1 MNASAS
7 ATTSS
12 EPTGTPP
19 FSAFE
24 WMVAL
29 RYLMPHRKGGV
40 ASLIAVLSFLSFLI
54 GVAALII
61 VMSVMNGFRVELQSK
76 ILGFNGHI
84 VVSPYETPL
93 TDYDAVTS
101 RIAKVPGVTL
111 AVPFVEGQ
119 VLVSS
124 PFSASGA
131 LVRGMKLDDLKRLP
145 GLANNIKDGTLDNF
159 DQGQGVVIGAKL
171 ASSLGL
177 QIGDGITL
185 ISPKGDQTAFGTTPR
200 MKVYPVVATFEV
212 GMSDIDS
219 GFVIMP
225 LQESQAYFN
234 RDGDTTAIEV
244 YIEDPDHV
252 QSESEAIKTAAGRPV
267 SLVDWRQRNS
277 AFFTALQVERNVMF
291 MILLILVIMAA
302 LGVVSSMVMLV
313 QSKQTDIAIMR
324 TMGATRG
331 AMLRIFFI
339 TGMAIGLLGTIFGLL
354 LGLLVCRYIEN
365 IQEFI
370 SWLSNTQLFASE
382 IYFLSRLPAKTD
394 PTEVTV
400 VVITTLVLCFLAT
413 LYPAWRAAKLDPVEA
428 LRGG

>member
-1 MNASAS
+1 
-7 ATTSS
+7 
-12 EPTGTPP
+12 
-19 FSAFE
+19 
-24 WMVAL
+24 MVAV
-29 RYLMPHRKGGV
+29 RYLLPHRKGGF
-40 ASLIAVLSFLSFLI
+40 ASLIAIISFLSFMI

-84 VVSPYETPL
+84 VVTPYETPL
-93 TDYDAVTS
+93 TDFNAVS
-101 RIAKVPGVTL
+101 ERISKVPGVKL

-124 PFSASGA
+124 PFSAGGA
-131 LVRGMKLDDLKRLP
+131 LVRGMTLADLQRLP
-145 GLANNIKDGTLDNF
+145 GLATNIKEGKLDNF
-159 DQGQGVVIGAKL
+159 DAGQGVVIGTRL
-171 ASSLGL
+171 ASQLGL
-177 QIGDGITL
+177 QVGDTLQL
-185 ISPKGDQTAFGTTPR
+185 ISPKGDTTAFGTTPR
-200 MKVYPVVATFEV
+200 IKVYPIAATFEV

-225 LQESQAYFN
+225 LQEAQAYFS
-234 RDGDTTAIEV
+234 RDGDVTGIEV
-244 YIEDPDHV
+244 YIDDPDRV
-252 QSESEAIKTAAGRPV
+252 QAESDAIKAAAGRPV
-267 SLVDWRQRNS
+267 SMVDWRQRNS

-291 MILLILVIMAA
+291 MILLLLVVMAA

-331 AMLRIFFI
+331 AMLRVFFI
-339 TGMAIGLLGTIFGLL
+339 TGMSIGLLGTLFGLI
-354 LGLLVCRYIEN
+354 LGLVFCRYIEN

-370 SWLSNTQLFASE
+370 SWLLNTQMFNSE

-394 PTEVTV
+394 PAEVV
-400 VVITTLVLCFLAT
+400 IVVITTLVLCFLAT
-413 LYPAWRAAKLDPVEA
+413 LYPSWRAARLDPVEA

>member
-1 MNASAS
+1 MNASDS
-7 ATTSS
+7 ATKSS

-131 LVRGMKLDDLKRLP
+131 LVRGMKLEDLKRLP
-145 GLANNIKDGTLDNF
+145 GLANNIKEGTLDNF

-400 VVITTLVLCFLAT
+400 VVITTLILCFLAT

>member
-101 RIAKVPGVTL
+101 RLAKVPGVTL

-131 LVRGMKLDDLKRLP
+131 LVRGMKLEDLKRLP

-159 DQGQGVVIGAKL
+159 DQGQGVVIGARL

-234 RDGDTTAIEV
+234 RDGDATAIEV
-244 YIEDPDHV
+244 YIENPDRV

-339 TGMAIGLLGTIFGLL
+339 TGMAIGLLGTIVGLL

-400 VVITTLVLCFLAT
+400 VVVTTLILCFLAT

>member
-93 TDYDAVTS
+93 TDYEAVTS

>member
-7 ATTSS
+7 ATKSS

-131 LVRGMKLDDLKRLP
+131 LVRGMKLEDLKRLP
-145 GLANNIKDGTLDNF
+145 GLANNIKEGTLDNF

-400 VVITTLVLCFLAT
+400 VVITTLILCFLAT

>member
-93 TDYDAVTS
+93 TDYDAVAS

-131 LVRGMKLDDLKRLP
+131 LVRGMKLEDLKRLP

-159 DQGQGVVIGAKL
+159 DQGQGLVIGARL

-234 RDGDTTAIEV
+234 RDGDATAIEV
-244 YIEDPDHV
+244 YIENPDRV

-291 MILLILVIMAA
+291 MILLILVVMAA

-370 SWLSNTQLFASE
+370 SWVSNTQLFASE
-382 IYFLSRLPAKTD
+382 IYFLTRLPARTD

-400 VVITTLVLCFLAT
+400 VVVTTLILCFLAT

>member
-1 MNASAS
+1 M
-7 ATTSS
+7 
-12 EPTGTPP
+12 GP

-29 RYLMPHRKGGV
+29 RYLMPHRKGV
-40 ASLIAVLSFLSFLI
+40 LASLISVISFLSFTMA
-54 GVAALII
+54 VAALII
-61 VMSVMNGFRVELQSK
+61 VLSVMNGFRVELQSK
-76 ILGFNGHI
+76 LLGFNGHI

-93 TDYDAVTS
+93 TDYDAVAGH
-101 RIAKVPGVTL
+101 IAKVPGVNL

-124 PFSASGA
+124 PLSASGA
-131 LVRGMKLDDLKRLP
+131 LVRGLKLADLKRLP
-145 GLANNIKDGTLDNF
+145 GLASNIKDGTLDNF
-159 DQGQGVVIGAKL
+159 DQGGGVVIGTRL
-171 ASSLGL
+171 ASALGL

-200 MKVYPVVATFEV
+200 TKVYPVVATFEV

-225 LQESQAYFN
+225 LQEAQAYFN
-234 RDGDTTAIEV
+234 RDGDVTAVEV
-244 YIEDPDHV
+244 YIDNPDQV
-252 QSESEAIKTAAGRPV
+252 QSESEAIKAAAGRPV

-277 AFFTALQVERNVMF
+277 AFFTALQVQRNVMF
-291 MILLILVIMAA
+291 MILMIIVAVVT
-302 LGVVSSMVMLV
+302 LGVVSAMVMLV

-331 AMLRIFFI
+331 AMLRVFFI
-339 TGMAIGLLGTIFGLL
+339 TGMAIGFLGTLSGLL
-354 LGLLVCRYIEN
+354 TGLLFCRYIDN
-365 IQEFI
+365 IQAFI
-370 SWLSNTQLFASE
+370 SWLSNTQLFSSE

-394 PTEVTV
+394 PTEVAV
-400 VVITTLVLCFLAT
+400 VVIATMALCLPAT
-413 LYPAWRAAKLDPVEA
+413 LYPAWRAAKLDPVDA

>member
-93 TDYDAVTS
+93 TDYDVVTS
-101 RIAKVPGVTL
+101 RLAKVPGVTL

-131 LVRGMKLDDLKRLP
+131 LVRGMKLEDLKRLP

-159 DQGQGVVIGAKL
+159 DQGQGVVIGARL

-234 RDGDTTAIEV
+234 RDGDATAIEV
-244 YIEDPDHV
+244 YIENPDRV

-339 TGMAIGLLGTIFGLL
+339 TGMAIGLLGTIVGLL

-400 VVITTLVLCFLAT
+400 VVVTTLILCFLAT

>member
-93 TDYDAVTS
+93 TDYDAVTT
-101 RIAKVPGVTL
+101 RLAKVPGVTL

-131 LVRGMKLDDLKRLP
+131 LVRGMKLEDLKRLP

-159 DQGQGVVIGAKL
+159 DQGQGVVIGARL

-234 RDGDTTAIEV
+234 RDGDATAIEV
-244 YIEDPDHV
+244 YIENPDRV

-339 TGMAIGLLGTIFGLL
+339 TGMAIGLLGTIVGLL

-400 VVITTLVLCFLAT
+400 VVVTTLILCFLAT

>member
-1 MNASAS
+1 
-7 ATTSS
+7 
-12 EPTGTPP
+12 
-19 FSAFE
+19 
-24 WMVAL
+24 MVAV
-29 RYLMPHRKGGV
+29 RYLLPHRKGGF
-40 ASLIAVLSFLSFLI
+40 ASLIAIISFLSFMI

-84 VVSPYETPL
+84 VVTPYETPL
-93 TDYDAVTS
+93 TDFNAVS
-101 RIAKVPGVTL
+101 ERISKVPGVKL

-124 PFSASGA
+124 PFSAGGA
-131 LVRGMKLDDLKRLP
+131 LVRGMTLADLQRLP
-145 GLANNIKDGTLDNF
+145 GLATNIKEGKLDNF
-159 DQGQGVVIGAKL
+159 DAGQGVVIGTRL
-171 ASSLGL
+171 ASQLGL
-177 QIGDGITL
+177 QVGDTLQL
-185 ISPKGDQTAFGTTPR
+185 ISPKGDTTAFGTTPR
-200 MKVYPVVATFEV
+200 IKVYPIAATFEV

-225 LQESQAYFN
+225 LQEAQAYFS
-234 RDGDTTAIEV
+234 RDGDVTGIEV
-244 YIEDPDHV
+244 YIDDPDRV
-252 QSESEAIKTAAGRPV
+252 QAESDAIKTAAGRPV
-267 SLVDWRQRNS
+267 SMVDWRQRNS

-291 MILLILVIMAA
+291 MILLLLVVMAA

-331 AMLRIFFI
+331 AMLRVFFI
-339 TGMAIGLLGTIFGLL
+339 TGMSIGLLGTLFGLI
-354 LGLLVCRYIEN
+354 LGLVFCRYIEN

-370 SWLSNTQLFASE
+370 SWLLNTQMFNSE

-394 PTEVTV
+394 PAEVV
-400 VVITTLVLCFLAT
+400 IVVITTLILCFLAT
-413 LYPAWRAAKLDPVEA
+413 LYPSWRAARLDPVEA

>member
-1 MNASAS
+1 
-7 ATTSS
+7 
-12 EPTGTPP
+12 
-19 FSAFE
+19 
-24 WMVAL
+24 MVAV
-29 RYLMPHRKGGV
+29 RYLLPHRKGGF
-40 ASLIAVLSFLSFLI
+40 ASLIAIISFLSFMI

-84 VVSPYETPL
+84 VVTPYETPL
-93 TDYDAVTS
+93 TDFNAVS
-101 RIAKVPGVTL
+101 ERISKVPGVKL

-124 PFSASGA
+124 PFSAGGA
-131 LVRGMKLDDLKRLP
+131 LVRGMTLADLQRLP
-145 GLANNIKDGTLDNF
+145 GLATNIKEGKLDNF
-159 DQGQGVVIGAKL
+159 DAGQGVVIGTRL
-171 ASSLGL
+171 ASQLGL
-177 QIGDGITL
+177 QVGDTLQL
-185 ISPKGDQTAFGTTPR
+185 ISPKGDTTAFGTTPR
-200 MKVYPVVATFEV
+200 IKVYPIAATFEV

-225 LQESQAYFN
+225 LQEAQAYFS
-234 RDGDTTAIEV
+234 RDGDVTGIEV
-244 YIEDPDHV
+244 YIDDPDRV
-252 QSESEAIKTAAGRPV
+252 QAESDAIKTAAGRPV
-267 SLVDWRQRNS
+267 SMVDWRQRNS

-291 MILLILVIMAA
+291 MILLLLVVMAA

-331 AMLRIFFI
+331 AMLRVFFI
-339 TGMAIGLLGTIFGLL
+339 TGMSIGLLGTLFGLI
-354 LGLLVCRYIEN
+354 LGLVFCRYIEN

-400 VVITTLVLCFLAT
+400 VVITTLILCFLAT

>member
-7 ATTSS
+7 ATKSS

-131 LVRGMKLDDLKRLP
+131 LVRGMKLEDLKRLP
-145 GLANNIKDGTLDNF
+145 GLANNIKEGTLDNF
-159 DQGQGVVIGAKL
+159 DQGQGVVIGARL

-400 VVITTLVLCFLAT
+400 VVITTLILCFLAT